1 MNSRPEPGD
10 SSGQFI
16 LLKRAQIKSREC
28 NGAVKGRTKQGRESK
43 REGERKER
51 GSKSMLEGVKAI
63 HK

>member
-16 LLKRAQIKSREC
+16 LLKRTQIKSREC
-28 NGAVKGRTKQGRESK
+28 DGAVKGRTKQGRGSA
-43 REGERKER
+43 REEQ
-51 GSKSMLEGVKAI
+51 GSKSVLGGVKAI